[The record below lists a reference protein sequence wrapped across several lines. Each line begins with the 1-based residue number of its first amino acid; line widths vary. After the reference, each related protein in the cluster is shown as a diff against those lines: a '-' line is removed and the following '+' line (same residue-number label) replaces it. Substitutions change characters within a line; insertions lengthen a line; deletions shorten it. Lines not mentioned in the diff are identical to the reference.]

1 MSRLSISFRPLLR
14 GCWDHALFSSAGDDA
29 ALDLY
34 SRQYALEDDIYP
46 FRGRGPFVSGS
57 TSKEMKKNTATDR
70 KNFSLCYSSLGKKV
84 VVAAQTGK
92 RSSHKYSELAIG
104 FRLLGTLSGRSVRK
118 GTYYARVGI
127 KRIPPLSSARN
138 YNPFKTS
145 HGPPK

>member
-34 SRQYALEDDIYP
+34 SRQYALEDDIS
-46 FRGRGPFVSGS
+46 FSWSRAFCLGIDLER
-57 TSKEMKKNTATDR
+57 KRNTATDR
-70 KNFSLCYSSLGKKV
+70 KNFSLCYTRRKKV